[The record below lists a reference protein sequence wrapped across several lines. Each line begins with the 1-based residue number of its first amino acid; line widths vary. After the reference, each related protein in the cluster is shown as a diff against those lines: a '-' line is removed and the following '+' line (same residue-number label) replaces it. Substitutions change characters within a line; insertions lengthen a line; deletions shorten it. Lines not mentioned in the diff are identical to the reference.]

1 MTGVA
6 ALILAGGT
14 GVRLGGDRPKQY
26 LSLAGEPILRRAA
39 RCFLTHPDVDAVR
52 VVMRE
57 EDRADYDRA
66 VSGLDLLAPVAG
78 GKDRQES
85 GLRGLESLSDI
96 APAKVLIHD
105 AARPFVAPDLVARVV
120 AALDGAPAAIPAVP
134 VVDTLKKSDKDGSR
148 VAATVDRASLW
159 RAQTP
164 QGFRYAE
171 ILDAHRAAVG
181 KALTDDAAIAESAG
195 LEIALVA
202 GDEDNV
208 KVTTMQDLERTERA
222 LGGGAPRIGTGFDV
236 HRFGDGDHVML
247 CGVAVPH
254 SHGLEGHSDADAG
267 LHAITDALLGTIAAG
282 DIGMHFPPSDEKWR
296 GATSDVF
303 LRHAGKMVADAGG
316 RIVNIDVT
324 LICEAPKIGPHR
336 DAMAARIAEILEID
350 RGRVSVK
357 ATTTEGLGFTGRG
370 EGIAAQ
376 ASAAVTFPYHS

>member
-26 LSLAGEPILRRAA
+26 LSLAGEPILRRAV

-52 VVMRE
+52 VVLRE

-66 VSGLDLLAPVAG
+66 VSGLDLLAPVTG

-85 GLRGLESLSDI
+85 GLRGLESLSDV
-96 APAKVLIHD
+96 APTKVLIHD

-134 VVDTLKKSDKDGSR
+134 VVDTLKKADKGGNR
-148 VAATVDRASLW
+148 VAATVDRAGLW

-164 QGFRYAE
+164 QGFRYAD
-171 ILDAHRAAVG
+171 ILDAHLAVVG

-195 LEIALVA
+195 LDIALVA

-208 KVTTMQDLERTERA
+208 KVTTMQDLERAERA
-222 LGGGAPRIGTGFDV
+222 IGGGASRIGTGFDV
-236 HRFGDGDHVML
+236 HRFGNGDHVML
-247 CGVAVPH
+247 CGIAVPH

-303 LRHAGKMVADAGG
+303 LRHAGTMVADAGG

-324 LICEAPKIGPHR
+324 LICETPKIGPHR
-336 DAMAARIAEILEID
+336 DAMAARIAEILGID

-376 ASAAVTFPYHS
+376 ASAAVTFPTDR